1 MSGTGGYNAN
11 YGTVAVAATATL
23 IASAKMRS
31 RIIVQNNHASQ
42 TLHLG
47 DDANVT
53 TANGLKLAAGA
64 SVTLEGFSGPV
75 WGIGSGA
82 DTTTN
87 YFEVS

>member
-1 MSGTGGYNAN
+1 MSATGGFNAN
-11 YGTVAVAATATL
+11 YGAVAVAATATV
-23 IASAKMRS
+23 IATSKKRS

-47 DDANVT
+47 DDSSVT

-64 SVTLEGFSGPV
+64 SVTLEGFSGTLY
-75 WGIGSGA
+75 GIGSGA

-87 YFEVS
+87 YFEVV